1 MGERRAVWMRAG
13 VASVGLW
20 VFGSLF
26 SQTLP
31 TEPLPTPLTPWL
43 SGNPT
48 IPTYIH
54 CLNHPTVIPWSY
66 TFQTGCYD
74 VVTGEALDCQETWI
88 LYWSTEGVAA
98 QEVDHF
104 RGSHL
109 HPRQSG
115 EHPLASIG
123 EIQLDV
129 MAQRSAR
136 SGEWRTAG
144 RSHDATVF
152 FPEAAGVSRL
162 FIYFVAPPRYYAVTN
177 DVWVWDPSDRTHR
190 AGMATLL
197 ITSDVS
203 ELEKLPASSVY
214 EKASNPHEHSAGEQF
229 YGTPEMNKKLADLA
243 KAYQD
248 AYAEAHQG
256 TLVTLSFNDLSLKY
270 GGIFDVD
277 GNWDCPHALH
287 RVGRSVDVNHTCCPW
302 LNKEEVDLMASRK
315 FKLVEMHTKPG
326 DENIHLEMQEN

>member
-1 MGERRAVWMRAG
+1 MRAG

-48 IPTYIH
+48 IPTYKH

-98 QEVDHF
+98 QEVDHV
-104 RGSHL
+104 RGAHL

-129 MAQRSAR
+129 VAQRSAR
-136 SGEWRTAG
+136 SGEWRTGG

-152 FPEAAGVSRL
+152 YPEAAGVSRF
-162 FIYFVAPPRYYAVTN
+162 FIYFVAPPGYYAVTN

-190 AGMATLL
+190 AGMATFNIFAPGSCTDSQGEPKAIHADLKWPGRSNL
-197 ITSDVS
+197 Q
-203 ELEKLPASSVY
+203 ACRGGQN
-214 EKASNPHEHSAGEQF
+214 EKAGES
-229 YGTPEMNKKLADLA
+229 GPR
-243 KAYQD
+243 
-248 AYAEAHQG
+248 
-256 TLVTLSFNDLSLKY
+256 
-270 GGIFDVD
+270 I
-277 GNWDCPHALH
+277 
-287 RVGRSVDVNHTCCPW
+287 
-302 LNKEEVDLMASRK
+302 
-315 FKLVEMHTKPG
+315 PG
-326 DENIHLEMQEN
+326 CGA